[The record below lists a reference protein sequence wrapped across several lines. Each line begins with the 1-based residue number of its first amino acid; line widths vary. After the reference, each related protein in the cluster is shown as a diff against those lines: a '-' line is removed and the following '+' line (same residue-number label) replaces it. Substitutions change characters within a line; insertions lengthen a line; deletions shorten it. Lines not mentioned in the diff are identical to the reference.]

1 MHQFHIWGISE
12 GEDAI
17 MMHLV
22 TTGIDDRTVFKE
34 AVKICEKNKFRYYS
48 IQIENQN
55 NGFVCP
61 IQTMY

>member
-1 MHQFHIWGISE
+1 
-12 GEDAI
+12 

-22 TTGIDDRTVFKE
+22 TTGIDDRTVFRE
-34 AVKICEKNKFRYYS
+34 SVKICEKNKFRYYS

-61 IQTMY
+61 IQTLY